1 MESNNIPIN
10 LDDAIRAMKESTPSA
25 EQAHAAQAR
34 VLSALRPEAPI
45 AMPGTPGRLRSGDD
59 YNALLVPYLRNELS
73 EAQRM
78 LVDDRL
84 QSNVGYRRELEQL
97 QGKVREIAPARRRP
111 SIAASFVP
119 WAVAAGV
126 LFAVGY
132 FALDSIDRM
141 MAPGG
146 QRAEVASVSGQIFRV
161 SASGLVPVKA
171 GESIGENE
179 AIRTA
184 KGSLAVVR
192 LPDGSLIEM
201 NERAEL
207 SISAAYSGS
216 TVRLDRG
223 NIVVQAAKQKRGA
236 LRVATRES
244 AVSVKGTIF
253 SVAAGMRGT
262 QVAVIEGHVV
272 VEQGGKTED
281 LLPGQTTGS
290 EVDLKRTTVPD
301 QIAWSKDSAR
311 YMAMLGEIS
320 QINKQ
325 ISALPMPSLRSSS
338 KLLGLLPADTVVY
351 VAIPNISG
359 TVADAT
365 KIFEDKLR
373 ESPVLQQWWKTPQV
387 EEMRNL
393 AEKLRSAGSQIGD
406 EIVLAASV
414 SRAGGPGHPYLI
426 AELKN
431 AGERDALQQQLR
443 QMTGAKESTAENFF
457 ITDRFVVAGD
467 RNALPGLRNGPAVEG
482 GFADTPLAT
491 TVQKAYGKGAGWI
504 LAVDLEQI
512 FAQSVSKKSNDNI
525 AMSLT
530 GINKMRHLMVE
541 RRDGAGRSGQSDMR
555 ASLNFSSPRA
565 GIVGWLASPAPMPSL
580 DYVSP
585 EASFAM
591 SAVTKNARQ
600 MAEEFFGGLGSIGG
614 HISEFEQKIG
624 ISVINDLAGP
634 LGGEI
639 TMALDGPVLP
649 TPTYVF
655 AVEVYDATRLT
666 STLRKIAQAVNLEA
680 KGAVKV
686 DFTEENVK
694 GQVWYRLKASN
705 SPVELNFIY
714 SNGYLVG
721 APDRDAIK
729 KALQTRQN
737 LLSLPRSQAFRELL
751 PLDGQVNSS
760 ALFYFNLGANLKG
773 LSDTVKG
780 SLPEAQ
786 QKALTQ
792 FSANA
797 TPVLICL
804 YAGADTI
811 TVASTSGFLGF
822 GLDTLLTA
830 GHGAPILPQILSS
843 AMGGPATQGKRA
855 QEKLRKQ

>member
-1 MESNNIPIN
+1 MEPNNTPIN
-10 LDDAIRAMKESTPSA
+10 LDDAIRAMRESTPSA
-25 EQAHAAQAR
+25 EQAQAAQAR
-34 VLSALRPEAPI
+34 VLSSLRTEAPI
-45 AMPGTPGRLRSGDD
+45 VMPGRLRTSED
-59 YNALLVPYLRNELS
+59 YSALLAPYLRNELS

-84 QSNVGYRRELEQL
+84 QSNVGYRRELDQL

-111 SIAASFVP
+111 SVAASFVP

-126 LFAVGY
+126 LFSVGY

-146 QRAEVASVSGQIFRV
+146 QRAEVASVSGQIFKV
-161 SASGLVPVKA
+161 SAAGLVPAKA
-171 GESIGENE
+171 GDAIGENE

-184 KGSLAVVR
+184 KGSVAVVR

-244 AVSVKGTIF
+244 TVSVKGTIF
-253 SVAAGMRGT
+253 AVAAGMRGT

-281 LLPGQTTGS
+281 LLPGQATGS
-290 EVDLKRTTVPD
+290 ETDLKRTTVPD
-301 QIAWSKDSAR
+301 QIAWSKDSVR
-311 YMAMLGEIS
+311 YTAMLSEIS
-320 QINKQ
+320 QISKQ
-325 ISALPMPSLRSSS
+325 ISALPMPTLRSTS

-365 KIFEDKLR
+365 KIFEAKLR
-373 ESPVLQQWWKTPQV
+373 ESPVLQQWWRTPQV

-406 EIVLAASV
+406 EIVLAASL
-414 SRAGGPGHPYLI
+414 SGTGGPGHPYLI
-426 AELKN
+426 AEVKN
-431 AGERDALQQQLR
+431 AGARDALQQQLR
-443 QMTGAKESTAENFF
+443 GMTGMKEAAADNFF
-457 ITDRFVVAGD
+457 ITDRFLVAGD
-467 RNALPGLRNGPAVEG
+467 KAALAGLRNGTSAEG
-482 GFADTPLAT
+482 GFANTPLAT
-491 TVQKAYGKGAGWI
+491 TVQKSYAKGAGWI

-555 ASLNFSSPRA
+555 ASLNFSSPRT
-565 GIVGWLASPAPMPSL
+565 GIVGWLAAPAPMPSL

-585 EASFAM
+585 EAGFAM

-600 MAEEFFGGLGSIGG
+600 MAEEFFGGMGNIGG
-614 HISEFEQKIG
+614 NISEVEQKIG

-639 TMALDGPVLP
+639 TMALDGPVFP
-649 TPTYVF
+649 TPTYIF

-666 STLRKIAQAVNLEA
+666 STMRMIAQAVNLEA

-686 DFTEENVK
+686 DFTEESIK

-705 SPVELNFIY
+705 VPVELNFIY

-737 LLSLPRSQAFRELL
+737 LLSLPRSQVFKELL

-811 TVASTSGFLGF
+811 TVASTSGFFGF
-822 GLDTLLTA
+822 GLDTLMTA
-830 GHGAPILPQILSS
+830 GHGSPILPQILSS
-843 AMGGPATQGKRA
+843 AMGGPAAHGNRV
-855 QEKLRKQ
+855 QEKITKQ